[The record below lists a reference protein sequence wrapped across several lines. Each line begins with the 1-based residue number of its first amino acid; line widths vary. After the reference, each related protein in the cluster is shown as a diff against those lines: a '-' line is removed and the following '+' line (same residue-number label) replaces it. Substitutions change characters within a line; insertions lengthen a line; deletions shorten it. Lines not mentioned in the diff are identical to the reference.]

1 MIAVAARNLKS
12 AEDFAAKFDIK
23 KAYGSYKELAN
34 DPYVEVV
41 YVGSIN
47 TAHLEICKMLLNHDK
62 HVLCEKPLGMNV
74 KETEEM
80 LKLAQKKKL
89 FFMEAIWSRYVE
101 KKNMYCVTEIEGISR
116 FEALYIWI
124 IFQGTTFIFETK
136 RRNRS
141 RIYW

>member
-1 MIAVAARNLKS
+1 MYLLPNGNIFKVVAVAARNLKS

-47 TAHLEICKMLLNHDK
+47 TTHLEICKMLLNHDK

-89 FFMEAIWSRYVE
+89 FFMEAIWSR
-101 KKNMYCVTEIEGISR
+101 
-116 FEALYIWI
+116 
-124 IFQGTTFIFETK
+124 
-136 RRNRS
+136 
-141 RIYW
+141 